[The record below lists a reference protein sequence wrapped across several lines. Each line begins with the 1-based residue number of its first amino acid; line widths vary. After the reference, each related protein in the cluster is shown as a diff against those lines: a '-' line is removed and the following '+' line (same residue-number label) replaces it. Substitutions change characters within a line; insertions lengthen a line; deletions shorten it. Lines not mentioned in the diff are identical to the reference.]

1 MNKVEA
7 VEAQAVQESECST
20 RPKQVKIPAQSR
32 GVVCMV
38 LGTSD
43 DADKLHCTTECHLQ
57 DEPSAGVL
65 HSYALSFSKDGKCEF
80 YLPTRTLES
89 YFGWSRN
96 TVIKSFRVLVS
107 RGFFILI
114 RKGNQ
119 RVSNKYTVLTHKQWA
134 DAHPGCCRP
143 RLHEEITGEPESS
156 ELRGSEN
163 EPQRFN
169 NCTSEVQKM
178 NLRGSENAPESPT
191 ESPKKSPT
199 QSPPPNCEET
209 LLKPRRQKS
218 EAAKDLERL
227 GKRVFDIAD
236 CGLSGR
242 SRERAAMLL
251 TEFTVDDVI
260 KAFIYFVRKNPIEP
274 GKARF
279 TIQSFFG
286 SGKTDG
292 CGVDAISWMLEE
304 EDRQAR
310 VLAMARVPENAKPL
324 YEPEPEPEEEFGGTG
339 LLD

>member
-1 MNKVEA
+1 MDKVEA
-7 VEAQAVQESECST
+7 VEAQAVQESESST

-32 GVVCMV
+32 GVACMV
-38 LGTSD
+38 LGAPD

-96 TVIKSFRVLVS
+96 TVIKSCRVLVR

-114 RKGNQ
+114 RKGNH
-119 RVSNKYTVLTHKQWA
+119 RVSNKYVVLTHKQWA

-178 NLRGSENAPESPT
+178 NHRGSENEPESPT

-227 GKRVFDIAD
+227 GKAVIQITDS
-236 CGLSGR
+236 GLSGKA
-242 SRERAAMLL
+242 REKAAMLL
-251 TEFTVDDVI
+251 TQFTVDDVI
-260 KAFIYFVRKNPIEP
+260 KAFVYFVRKNPPEP
-274 GKARF
+274 GEGRF
-279 TIQSFFG
+279 TVYSFFG
-286 SGKTDG
+286 SAKDEG
-292 CGVDAISWMLEE
+292 CGTDAIVWMLEQE
-304 EDRQAR
+304 AKQER
-310 VLAMARVPENAKPL
+310 VLAVAKGIPSAPFLYEVPEPD
-324 YEPEPEPEEEFGGTG
+324 EEESGGTG